1 MKKLFILI
9 IFSGLVFQAL
19 AQTREVPFTLD
30 DRDRIMRTEEKLN
43 SMNSDMKGKIELLN
57 GKIESVN
64 GKIESVNGKIESLRN
79 EMNAKFEAVET
90 KFEALETKID
100 AVNSKFA
107 PLYWAFGIL
116 IALILF
122 MLGYI
127 IWDRRTALHP
137 IQNKTIGLEERLI
150 MLENLSR
157 EQATKDPIFAEM
169 MKKAGL
175 L

>member
-1 MKKLFILI
+1 M
-9 IFSGLVFQAL
+9 
-19 AQTREVPFTLD
+19 AQTHEVPFTLD

-43 SMNSDMKGKIELLN
+43 SMNSDMN

-79 EMNAKFEAVET
+79 EMNAKF
-90 KFEALETKID
+90 D
-100 AVNSKFA
+100 AVNSKFE

-116 IALILF
+116 IALMLF
-122 MLGYI
+122 ILGYI

-137 IQNKTIGLEERLI
+137 IQNKTINLEERVRK
-150 MLENLSR
+150 LENLSR
-157 EQATKDPIFAEM
+157 EQADKDPMFAEM

>member
-1 MKKLFILI
+1 MKKLFTI
-9 IFSGLVFQAL
+9 IVLFLMVFQAL

-43 SMNSDMKGKIELLN
+43 SMNSDMN

-90 KFEALETKID
+90 KID
-100 AVNSKFA
+100 AVDSKFE

-116 IALILF
+116 IALMLF
-122 MLGYI
+122 ILGYI

-137 IQNKTIGLEERLI
+137 IQNKTINLEERVRK
-150 MLENLSR
+150 LENLSR
-157 EQATKDPIFAEM
+157 EQANKDPIFAEM